1 MDDHASVQPDWMEAI
16 LVNIWSR
23 GLRFATSQLERAT
36 GIEPAQPAWKAGT
49 LPLSYARALSS
60 PAFAGPFR
68 QSPSHRGGL
77 KISIGGGGWIRTNVG
92 YANGFTARLL

>member
-1 MDDHASVQPDWMEAI
+1 MFASISMDDHAPVQPGWMGAI
-16 LVNIWSR
+16 LVNIWSL

-60 PAFAGPFR
+60 PAFAEPFR

-77 KISIGGGGWIRTNVG
+77 KFQLVEGVG
-92 YANGFTARLL
+92 FEPT